1 VTENLIEPTIGQ
13 IVTPITWDG
22 ANFHPPMS
30 TVAGLL
36 QVSIEAATEIVTR
49 CMGYDGGA
57 WVALHV
63 NAAGNLQT
71 DILSSALPVGAAT
84 EATLADLHVDVDS
97 SALPVGAATEA
108 TLAALHVDVDSSALP
123 VGAATEATLAALH
136 VDVDSSALPVG
147 AATEATLANLHVDV
161 DSLRGQT
168 DVIPMNYHSQW
179 RKRYS
184 RVVDAGQDYVDS
196 IVVPVGLVAVVTNLN
211 MWTNNAG
218 TTVVI
223 ASVRDGV
230 DTTFAYRDGAPAA
243 NVPYGWTGFL
253 YLNAGDYIRFDPTG
267 CPIGGTVY
275 GDVSAY
281 YMRIP

>member
-1 VTENLIEPTIGQ
+1 MTENLIEPTIGQ

-84 EATLADLHVDVDS
+84 EATLAD
-97 SALPVGAATEA
+97 
-108 TLAALHVDVDSSALP
+108 LHVDVDSSALP

>member
-1 VTENLIEPTIGQ
+1 MAQVTENLIEPTIGQ

-71 DILSSALPVGAAT
+71 DIL
-84 EATLADLHVDVDS
+84 
-97 SALPVGAATEA
+97 
-108 TLAALHVDVDSSALP
+108 
-123 VGAATEATLAALH
+123 
-136 VDVDSSALPVG
+136 SSALPVG